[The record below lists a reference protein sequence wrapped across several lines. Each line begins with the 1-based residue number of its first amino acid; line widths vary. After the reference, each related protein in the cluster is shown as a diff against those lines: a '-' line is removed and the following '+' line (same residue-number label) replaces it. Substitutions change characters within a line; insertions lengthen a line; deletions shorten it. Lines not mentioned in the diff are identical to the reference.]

1 MTRAAAAAPCPH
13 PRFSGL
19 ACTGSVLPTGYC
31 DTCGRS
37 RDARPLPPRT
47 EPPRTTGLL
56 TLPTLTHTAADKVV
70 LGGGGPVSAGSRVC
84 GNEECGAPIAP
95 PLVAEDPVPDEGY
108 CPVCGVPFSF
118 VPQLRQEELLNGRY
132 GVRGV
137 LARGGQGWVY
147 LADDTHLPPNR
158 VAVKGLLN
166 RHDERLARL
175 AEKERRYLIALN
187 HPGIVGILDYVRHQP
202 AQGRPQPGAEAEAE
216 AEAPTHY
223 IVMEYVGSN
232 TLQDIVD
239 RTRLGDLP
247 LGDGEPLDIEHVVTY
262 GCLILDAL
270 SHLHDHDPRLFY
282 VDMKPSNVI
291 HFEDHVKIIDLGG
304 VRPETDPDS
313 HMVITR
319 QYAAPEVRRT
329 GPTVAHDLH
338 TVGRTLEEVAAY
350 AVSDVPGIG
359 GYSFRR
365 VLERATDPR
374 PELRFSS
381 AREMAGQLRGVLRE
395 IRALRGARDRPEPS
409 RYFQASPGLLGHELG
424 SIATAGHWLRR
435 PAPPRTAPP
444 VSPPL
449 DPAVPS
455 ALTVALGLP
464 VPLPHRDDPQAW
476 RFGLASYSPEQLIR
490 TEQPSAEVCFH
501 NLRRLLGQGRGGRH
515 EAAARELATAA
526 ELLGPDAESRC
537 WRIAWHRGLLALA
550 LARADG
556 AHARAAYG
564 GSSDREEGRDEG
576 RDGSRGGD
584 VGGDLVG
591 RGGDIGD
598 VGGDLAGRD
607 GGGRAGRDG
616 TRAQLAA
623 ARDAFTRVMKA
634 MPGEYAPK
642 LALAYCT
649 ERLQAYGG
657 EPAPSAGELYEAVLR
672 RNPSHGSA
680 AFGLARLALARGRRA
695 EAVAILD
702 GVPEEAR
709 DHAAARIAALRVQ
722 GARLETAGEPDGH
735 VLPTLEGLRDA
746 RVRLNEAFSDRS
758 PFPGPVPPGDARLRL
773 RAELLG
779 WALDTLY
786 TAEAEGW
793 PGAELPGEGPHY
805 EELLGDPPA
814 WRSREVPGE
823 EAETDGSSR
832 TGVART
838 SVRGR
843 LRAAADA
850 LRPLVMREPQ
860 NTPVRVARFR
870 LAECY
875 REMAW
880 RSSSPADRER
890 LVDWANAVRPLTFL

>member
-1 MTRAAAAAPCPH
+1 MTLAAAAAPCPH
-13 PRFSGL
+13 PRFSGVS
-19 ACTGSVLPTGYC
+19 CHGFVLPTGYC
-31 DTCGRS
+31 DTCGRN
-37 RDARPLPPRT
+37 REARPLPPR
-47 EPPRTTGLL
+47 EASARPSGLL
-56 TLPTLTHTAADKVV
+56 TLPTLTPTAADDVP
-70 LGGGGPVSAGSRVC
+70 LAGGEPVSAESRVC
-84 GNEECGAPIAP
+84 GNEECGALIAP
-95 PLVAEDPVPDEGY
+95 PLVVEDPLPDEGY
-108 CPVCGVPFSF
+108 CPMCRAPFSF
-118 VPQLRQEELLNGRY
+118 VPQLRQDESLNDRY
-132 GVRGV
+132 EVRGV

-147 LADDTHLPPNR
+147 LADDTHLRPTR

-187 HPGIVGILDYVRHQP
+187 HPGIVGIIDYVRHQP
-202 AQGRPQPGAEAEAE
+202 APGQK

-239 RTRLGDLP
+239 RTRLGELP
-247 LGDGEPLDIEHVVTY
+247 LGEGEPLDIEHVVTY

-270 SHLHDHDPRLFY
+270 SHLHDHDPRLVY

-313 HMVITR
+313 QMVITR
-319 QYAAPEVRRT
+319 QYAAPEVRQT

-350 AVSDVPGIG
+350 AISDVPGLG
-359 GYSFRR
+359 DYSFRR

-381 AREMAGQLRGVLRE
+381 AREMAGQLRNVLRE
-395 IRALRGARDRPEPS
+395 IRALRGVRDRPEPS
-409 RYFQASPGLLGHELG
+409 RYFQASPALLGYELG
-424 SIATAGHWLRR
+424 SIATVDHWLRR

-464 VPLPHRDDPQAW
+464 VPLPHQDDPQAW
-476 RFGLASYSPEQLIR
+476 CFGLASYDPEQLMR
-490 TEQPSAEVCFH
+490 AQQPSAEVCFH
-501 NLRRLLGQGRGGRH
+501 NLRRLLGQEDDGRH
-515 EAAARELATAA
+515 EAAARELATAT
-526 ELLGPDAESRC
+526 ELLGPNSELRC
-537 WRIAWHRGLLALA
+537 WRVAWHSGLLALA
-550 LARADG
+550 GAERAHAAGADG
-556 AHARAAYG
+556 
-564 GSSDREEGRDEG
+564 RERQ
-576 RDGSRGGD
+576 
-584 VGGDLVG
+584 
-591 RGGDIGD
+591 
-598 VGGDLAGRD
+598 
-607 GGGRAGRDG
+607 
-616 TRAQLAA
+616 QLDA
-623 ARDAFTRVMKA
+623 ARDAFMLVMKA

-649 ERLQAYGG
+649 ERLCTSGG
-657 EPAPSAGELYEAVLR
+657 ELTPTAEELYDSVLR

-702 GVPEEAR
+702 DVPEESR
-709 DHAAARIAALRVQ
+709 GHAAARIAALRIQ
-722 GARLETAGEPDGH
+722 AARLNTGEHPAVRG
-735 VLPTLEGLRDA
+735 LPTLENLHDA
-746 RVRLNEAFSDRS
+746 RVRLDEAYSDRS
-758 PFPGPVPPGDARLRL
+758 PFPRLVPPGDARVRL
-773 RAELLG
+773 RAEVLE

-793 PGAELPGEGPHY
+793 PGAGLPGEGPHY
-805 EELLGDPPA
+805 AELLGDPPA
-814 WRSREVPGE
+814 WRSREVPGKE
-823 EAETDGSSR
+823 PETDGPSGRGRPGSY
-832 TGVART
+832 
-838 SVRGR
+838 VRRR
-843 LRAAADA
+843 LRAVAEA
-850 LRPLVMREPQ
+850 LRPLVLSEPQ

-880 RSSSPADRER
+880 RSSRPADHER